1 MGSLPAIITPAL
13 LSSIRNHPNLP
24 RHTWYFIAAT
34 TLSQLNR
41 PDEISK
47 VYQYALRHGP
57 DDGTPNQDEK
67 LRVSRRIREALIKA
81 AAVGGVPRVV
91 ESSANFPL
99 DLWLMQ
105 FQTINAL
112 LELKKV
118 TPEEQLDEPGS
129 FSPTGRRAD
138 IYDTPAPQIMQRG
151 QSFFEAI
158 YGKITKRVMGQM
170 DRSGT
175 EDLGLVA
182 RLMYG
187 YVLSNTSVLS
197 AAETS
202 FVMVAGL
209 IPQDVNP
216 QLKGHLRG
224 ALNGGATVEQ
234 VKAVRNVVV
243 ELCLASGMTML
254 DQNSP
259 AGFGWRS
266 EVADL

>member
-1 MGSLPAIITPAL
+1 MSSLPAIVTPSL
-13 LSSIRNHPNLP
+13 LSSIRSHPNLP
-24 RHTWYFIAAT
+24 GHTWYLITAT

-41 PDEISK
+41 PDEIPK
-47 VYQYALRHGP
+47 VYLYALRHGAGP
-57 DDGTPNQDEK
+57 ADSVASVDEQ
-67 LRVSRRIREALIKA
+67 LRISRRMREALIKA
-81 AAVGGVPRVV
+81 AAVGGVPR
-91 ESSANFPL
+91 
-99 DLWLMQ
+99 
-105 FQTINAL
+105 TINAL
-112 LELKKV
+112 LELKRV
-118 TPEEQLDEPGS
+118 TPEGLLDEPEA
-129 FSPTGRRAD
+129 FSPTGRRAE
-138 IYDTPAPQIMQRG
+138 IYETPTLKIMQRG
-151 QSFFEAI
+151 QSFFEAV
-158 YGKITKRVMGQM
+158 YGKITRRVMGQM

-202 FVMVAGL
+202 FVMIAGL

-243 ELCLASGMTML
+243 EICVAAGMKML
-254 DQNSP
+254 DASTP

-266 EVADL
+266 EVADV

>member
-1 MGSLPAIITPAL
+1 
-13 LSSIRNHPNLP
+13 
-24 RHTWYFIAAT
+24 
-34 TLSQLNR
+34 
-41 PDEISK
+41 
-47 VYQYALRHGP
+47 
-57 DDGTPNQDEK
+57 
-67 LRVSRRIREALIKA
+67 
-81 AAVGGVPRVV
+81 
-91 ESSANFPL
+91 
-99 DLWLMQ
+99 
-105 FQTINAL
+105 L
-112 LELKKV
+112 LELKKA
-118 TPEEQLDEPGS
+118 TPEELLDDHEG
-129 FSPTGRRAD
+129 FSPTGRRVD
-138 IYDTPAPQIMQRG
+138 IYETPAPQIMQRG
-151 QSFFEAI
+151 QVFFERL
-158 YGKITKRVMGQM
+158 YGKITRRVMGQM

-182 RLMYG
+182 RLVYG

-202 FVMVAGL
+202 FVMISGL

-243 ELCLASGMTML
+243 EICSAAGMKML
-254 DQNSP
+254 DANTP

>member
-1 MGSLPAIITPAL
+1 M
-13 LSSIRNHPNLP
+13 
-24 RHTWYFIAAT
+24 
-34 TLSQLNR
+34 NR
-41 PDEISK
+41 
-47 VYQYALRHGP
+47 
-57 DDGTPNQDEK
+57 
-67 LRVSRRIREALIKA
+67 SRINCPWLI
-81 AAVGGVPRVV
+81 PC
-91 ESSANFPL
+91 
-99 DLWLMQ
+99 
-105 FQTINAL
+105 QTINAL

-118 TPEEQLDEPGS
+118 TPEELLDEPGS

-138 IYDTPAPQIMQRG
+138 IYDAPPSQIMQRG
-151 QSFFEAI
+151 QTFFERI
-158 YGKITKRVMGQM
+158 YGKITRRVMGQM

-175 EDLGLVA
+175 EDLGLMA

-202 FVMVAGL
+202 FVMIAAL

-234 VKAVRNVVV
+234 VKAVRNIVV
-243 ELCLASGMTML
+243 ELCKASGMKML
-254 DQNSP
+254 DANAA

>member
-1 MGSLPAIITPAL
+1 
-13 LSSIRNHPNLP
+13 
-24 RHTWYFIAAT
+24 
-34 TLSQLNR
+34 
-41 PDEISK
+41 
-47 VYQYALRHGP
+47 
-57 DDGTPNQDEK
+57 
-67 LRVSRRIREALIKA
+67 
-81 AAVGGVPRVV
+81 
-91 ESSANFPL
+91 
-99 DLWLMQ
+99 
-105 FQTINAL
+105 L

-118 TPEEQLDEPGS
+118 TPEELLDEPQTS
-129 FSPTGRRAD
+129 SATGRRAD
-138 IYDTPAPQIMQRG
+138 IYDTPAPQIMLRG
-151 QSFFEAI
+151 ESFFEAV
-158 YGKITKRVMGQM
+158 YGKITRRVMGQM

-197 AAETS
+197 PAETS
-202 FVMVAGL
+202 FVMIAGL

-234 VKAVRNVVV
+234 VKAVRHVVV
-243 ELCLASGMTML
+243 ELCKAAGMKML
-254 DQNSP
+254 DDSTP

>member
-1 MGSLPAIITPAL
+1 VFRGYLLILP
-13 LSSIRNHPNLP
+13 
-24 RHTWYFIAAT
+24 
-34 TLSQLNR
+34 
-41 PDEISK
+41 PDE
-47 VYQYALRHGP
+47 ALE
-57 DDGTPNQDEK
+57 DGHPW
-67 LRVSRRIREALIKA
+67 LI
-81 AAVGGVPRVV
+81 PR
-91 ESSANFPL
+91 
-99 DLWLMQ
+99 
-105 FQTINAL
+105 QTINAL
-112 LELKKV
+112 LELKKA
-118 TPEEQLDEPGS
+118 TPEELLDDADA

-151 QSFFEAI
+151 QTFFEAI
-158 YGKITKRVMGQM
+158 YGKITRRVMGQM

-197 AAETS
+197 SAETS
-202 FVMVAGL
+202 FVMIAGL

-243 ELCLASGMTML
+243 ELCKAAGMKML
-254 DQNSP
+254 DDSTP

-266 EVADL
+266 EVSDL